1 MIKKQNIFIYLLVLV
16 IISIMSIGYAYYGQL
31 LEFSGRVSLL
41 PDGKFRIDNVMLSDS
56 SNVISSE
63 IPIFTDSSV
72 EFNLV
77 FGGTNEE
84 YYAIYT
90 ADLINESSYNYTYN
104 SFNFTPTVTSSGGG
118 TGQLSLE
125 VSNISDGDIISSG
138 ETRTITLKLTLTV
151 SDPDQSYDASGKTD
165 VILDQNEKGSILA
178 SVSPLSVDLTGS
190 NELALVTLEV
200 INTYSRTVT
209 FNLKS
214 SNSNFSLVNG
224 DGSELESFNIL
235 SNSTDTYQVYLKKTE
250 GSVFYNTTDS
260 TILVLQC
267 SSIGNVNTDKITI
280 SVDISE
286 APDTEIPEIGE
297 ISFIINNAEGQA
309 DLTWSRLDSG
319 GTSITGYTILL
330 YNSSD
335 DTLVN
340 TYNTGSDLTSYSLT
354 GLNEGSYYVK
364 IYGTDQAGNNGSDYV
379 NSATTSTT
387 YCRKSS
393 NVALKWVFSVTN
405 NLTNMTSSGA
415 TTANLGSTY
424 TATLSTTGFYTLP
437 SSITVTMN
445 GVPLTSN
452 THYTYNANTGE
463 LSIPNVNGDIVV
475 TGSAS
480 GVCLIEGT
488 KISLADGSTK
498 NIENIGYDDLLL
510 VWSYDEG
517 RMVYE
522 YPIWIEKE
530 HKTQMYQLTKFASG
544 DELKSIGYH
553 GIYNMDLNKFVSVDN
568 REEFDIGTNVA
579 ILNSDKT
586 GFISTR
592 VVSIEY
598 IYEEANYYHVVSTMY
613 YNVIANNIL
622 TTDGTVILSN
632 LYGFNDNIMWLNRD
646 KVISDANNI
655 YDYSEFSDIMPYYM
669 FSGLRAGEGKY
680 LANLGYLS
688 KEMFRYYL
696 LYNQM
701 NDDML
706 LPPIINNNGVRQWM
720 VKTSQDNGQLIDEG
734 SYYQLG
740 YPNEKNSQFL
750 YWYDTS
756 TGKKYSPMESVRIW
770 HGTYFE
776 AIYK

>member
-1 MIKKQNIFIYLLVLV
+1 MIKKHNIIIYLLVLV

-31 LEFSGRVSLL
+31 LDFSGLVSLA
-41 PDGKFRIDNVMLSDS
+41 PDGKFRIDNVMLTDS
-56 SNVISSE
+56 SNVISSAT
-63 IPIFTDSSV
+63 PIFTDSSV

-104 SFNFTPTVTSSGGG
+104 SFNFTPTVTASGGG
-118 TGQLSLE
+118 TGQLSLD
-125 VSNISDGDIISSG
+125 VTNISDGDIISSG

-178 SVSPLSVDLTGS
+178 SVSPLSIDLTGS
-190 NELALVTLEV
+190 NELALVNLEV

-214 SNSNFSLVNG
+214 SNSNFSLVNS

-235 SNSTDTYQVYLKKTE
+235 SNSTDTYQVYLKKTD

-267 SSIGNVNTDKITI
+267 NSIGNVNTDKITI

-297 ISFIINNAEGQA
+297 ISFTINNTEGQA

-354 GLNEGSYYVK
+354 GLTEGSYYVK

-379 NSATTSTT
+379 SSATTSTT

-393 NVALKWVFSVTN
+393 NVDLKWVFSVTN

-437 SSITVTMN
+437 TTITVSMN
-445 GVPLTSN
+445 GVTLTSN
-452 THYTYNANTGE
+452 TDYTYSSSTGE

-498 NIENIGYDDLLL
+498 DIEDIGYDDLLL

-522 YPIWIEKE
+522 YPIWIEKQ

-544 DELKSIGYH
+544 DELKTIGYH
-553 GIYNMDLNKFVSVDN
+553 GIYNMDLDRFVSVDN
-568 REEFDIGTNVA
+568 REEFDVGTNVA
-579 ILNSDKT
+579 IMNNDKT

-598 IYEEANYYHVVSTMY
+598 VYEEANYYHVVSTMY

-632 LYGFNDNIMWLNRD
+632 LYGFDDNIMWINRD
-646 KVISDANNI
+646 KVISDENNI
-655 YDYSEFSDIMPYYM
+655 YDYSEFSDMMPYYM

-688 KEMFRYYL
+688 KDMFRYYL
-696 LYNQM
+696 LHNQM

-706 LPPIINNNGVRQWM
+706 LPPIINSNGVRQWM
-720 VKTSQDNGQLIDEG
+720 VKTSQDVEQLIDEG

-740 YPNEKNSQFL
+740 YPNEKISQFL

-756 TGKKYSPMESVRIW
+756 TGKKYNPTDRVRIW